1 METALPSIPVNML
14 YAQQLHYLLFIII
27 SVKKLQVLLHIYSQ
41 QKGEIFKNTTKEN
54 GFSLTLICTGSPKE
68 NLLV

>member
-27 SVKKLQVLLHIYSQ
+27 SVTKTSSSFTHLLTAER
-41 QKGEIFKNTTKEN
+41 GDF
-54 GFSLTLICTGSPKE
+54 
-68 NLLV
+68 